1 MTSYSLQ
8 GALDKLRVRKWLANA
23 DVYRAVDGE
32 YTKGRQIHKE
42 NLALS
47 PYHEKKLSPNG
58 NKLDVVLD
66 KDAPDYDDMFISKGS
81 SIPPDELLEILK
93 PGHLKIPIKHR
104 DEFAEDRQLPSS
116 ELLKVIHYFA
126 SKKFTSTKK
135 GEVEMAR
142 TMDESAL
149 LALGILVESWVDR
162 MVDENTVKMFVDHC
176 DSDSDSLDLEGSL
189 LGGESSEEDEIE
201 DQEDSSQNSDSSS
214 EAASSPSSSPSESD
228 SVDSDSD
235 SNSGSDSSN
244 GSSDSE

>member
-1 MTSYSLQ
+1 
-8 GALDKLRVRKWLANA
+8 A

-176 DSDSDSLDLEGSL
+176 DSDK
-189 LGGESSEEDEIE
+189 DEIE